1 MHQTTHGRIDFS
13 GDDSAARE
21 KAQRQYGSFQASANW
36 LLAQIEPHSAT
47 LAHPSWSL
55 ATRLLHAA
63 RQLAWSSAEQERLAE
78 FAGQMLALE
87 GEAERMLA
95 GTVPATPDLA
105 FRLEQCAAQALTHY
119 VAMQSE
125 AARAVELSAA
135 SEQDDKAA
143 ARAAARADIGD
154 AVRARLDEARA
165 EKVPTEGLELYRVPG
180 FVDAAGCR
188 ALVALIERDL
198 FPSGLLGDEKD
209 PEFRTSHSCNLSPH
223 DAPVAEFEI
232 ATATLL
238 GYNLRFAETVQGQRY
253 EVGQRFKPHHD
264 FFHKG
269 ETYYA
274 DVARQGG
281 QRTWTAMLFL
291 NRPEAGGAT
300 NFPNA
305 RARIDPEEGTLLVWN
320 NMQADGTPNFQS
332 LHEGTPIEA
341 GRKYVLTKWFRER
354 PYL

>member
-1 MHQTTHGRIDFS
+1 MQIISQRIDFS
-13 GDDSAARE
+13 GDAAAARE
-21 KAQRQYGSFQASANW
+21 RAQRQYASFQASATW

-47 LAHPSWSL
+47 VPGPDATL
-55 ATRLLHAA
+55 ATRLLRAA
-63 RQLAWSSAEQERLAE
+63 RQLAWASEEQARLAD
-78 FAGQMLALE
+78 FAQHMLALE
-87 GEAERMLA
+87 AEAEAMLGGGA
-95 GTVPATPDLA
+95 KPTADLA
-105 FRLEQCAAQALTHY
+105 TRLEHCAARALAHY

-125 AARAVELSAA
+125 ALRAQELSAA
-135 SEQDDKAA
+135 SEQEDKAG

-154 AVRARLDEARA
+154 TVRAQLDRA
-165 EKVPTEGLELYRVPG
+165 GAAKVATKGLELYRVPG
-180 FVDAAGCR
+180 FIDPAGCR
-188 ALVALIERDL
+188 ALVELIERDL
-198 FPSGLLGDEKD
+198 FPSGILGDQKD
-209 PEFRTSHSCNLSPH
+209 PEFRTSHSCNLSPQ
-223 DAPVAEFEI
+223 DAAVAAFE
-232 ATATLL
+232 AKAASLL

-269 ETYYA
+269 ESYYE

-305 RARIDPEEGTLLVWN
+305 EVRVEPEEGTLLVWN
-320 NMQADGTPNFQS
+320 NMQADGTPNPQS
-332 LHEGTPIEA
+332 LHEGTPIVA

-354 PYL
+354 PFS